1 MWEQYKDG
9 VLIAILYD
17 DDFDGKVDRRE
28 EIPGAHPKVEMPT
41 SMDPTATSNINEAGA
56 GSGSAAPATPA
67 KKPAPAPKK

>member
-41 SMDPTATSNINEAGA
+41 SMDPTATSNINEAGT
-56 GSGSAAPATPA
+56 GSGSAAPAAP